1 MVWLFLLIP
10 IIVAGIAKV
19 MFDNVLDAKKL
30 AIPFVVG
37 IIVIFVGK
45 GCAEYFATKDIEY
58 LGGYL
63 VVSSYYE
70 AWNGKADALNRAHRV
85 NDALTASD
93 QVIAL
98 NPNYA
103 KGWINRGYILYN
115 LGRYNEELL
124 AYERAIEID
133 PTNTEAWFN
142 KGYSLGG
149 MGKWDEALKVF
160 DRVQALDP
168 AYPNLAA
175 NQQIARQNLDAAT
188 PFYIKNAPVI
198 AVFAIIII
206 GAILWLRAVKK
217 KN

>member
-1 MVWLFLLIP
+1 MRSTHLLLAGFLLVCILAVLP
-10 IIVAGIAKV
+10 VAAYSVDAVNWYNKGTALTTTRNYTEAIQA
-19 MFDNVLDAKKL
+19 FDH
-30 AIPFVVG
+30 AISLEP
-37 IIVIFVGK
+37 
-45 GCAEYFATKDIEY
+45 A
-58 LGGYL
+58 
-63 VVSSYYE
+63 YYE

-85 NDALTASD
+85 NDALAASD

-115 LGRYNEELL
+115 LGRYNDELA

-133 PTNTEAWFN
+133 PTNAEALFN

-149 MGKWDEALKVF
+149 MGNWDEALKVF

-175 NQQIARQNLDAAT
+175 NQQIARQNLNATT
-188 PFYIKNAPVI
+188 PFYIKHALTI
-198 AVFAIIII
+198 AVIVIVVI
-206 GAILWLRAVKK
+206 GAVLWFREVKK
-217 KN
+217 KH

>member
-1 MVWLFLLIP
+1 MRSTVILLLLFAVLMSMLAAP
-10 IIVAGIAKV
+10 LVSAYSDDAVNWFKQGSALTASGNYTEAV
-19 MFDNVLDAKKL
+19 QAFDHAISLDPA
-30 AIPFVVG
+30 
-37 IIVIFVGK
+37 
-45 GCAEYFATKDIEY
+45 
-58 LGGYL
+58 
-63 VVSSYYE
+63 YYE

-85 NDALTASD
+85 NDALAASD

-115 LGRYNEELL
+115 LGRYNDELS

-133 PTNTEAWFN
+133 PTNTEALFN

-160 DRVQALDP
+160 DKVQALDP

-175 NQQIARQNLDAAT
+175 NQQIARQNLNATT
-188 PFYIKNAPVI
+188 PFYIKHALAI
-198 AVFAIIII
+198 AIVAIVVI
-206 GAILWLRAVKK
+206 GAVLWFREVKK
-217 KN
+217 KH

>member
-1 MVWLFLLIP
+1 MRSNVILLLLFAVLLCMLTAP
-10 IIVAGIAKV
+10 PVSAYSDDAVNWFKQGSALTASGNYTEAV
-19 MFDNVLDAKKL
+19 QAFDH
-30 AIPFVVG
+30 AISLEP
-37 IIVIFVGK
+37 
-45 GCAEYFATKDIEY
+45 A
-58 LGGYL
+58 
-63 VVSSYYE
+63 YYE
-70 AWNGKADALNRAHRV
+70 AWNGKADALNRVHRV

-98 NPNYA
+98 NPGYA

-115 LGRYNEELL
+115 LGRYNDELL

-198 AVFAIIII
+198 AVVAIIII